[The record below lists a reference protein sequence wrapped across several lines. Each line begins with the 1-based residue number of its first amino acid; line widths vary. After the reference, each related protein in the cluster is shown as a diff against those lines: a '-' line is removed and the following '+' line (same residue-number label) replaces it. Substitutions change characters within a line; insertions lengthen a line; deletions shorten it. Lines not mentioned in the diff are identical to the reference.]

1 MSKTQKNMV
10 LFLVSA
16 MAGMMYLTPFLRF
29 SYYDQMIEAL
39 HLTDV
44 QLGTVSSF
52 YGWFSL
58 GLYIIG
64 GYVADRFSTKSLVL
78 FSGVGMFFTS
88 LWYAMFPGFLA
99 LCLIHGLFGVFSV
112 GIYWCA
118 YIKAVRE
125 LGTPQEQGRLY
136 GNSEAIRGVLQTVV
150 SFLCL
155 FLVNQF
161 TEENAGFRY
170 ALLLNAA
177 MFLILSVACLFV
189 LPKED
194 KQQSEDVARQ
204 RDEDR
209 QKGQVISLLKNPGV
223 WICTIIVMAGFCVW
237 ETGNSYLGTFSSRV
251 LHISDSLAS
260 TISIIR
266 SNVIVILAGIIGGHL
281 FDKFKTK
288 GMGMMVFFSCVI
300 LSCFGVIF
308 TTGVPMLCIV
318 FTLIM
323 MFFSNCAKAG
333 YWSIA
338 DEAGVPREGAGLAT
352 GLISIVA
359 YTPDIFIFIVVPKLL
374 AIGEGQGNIATGFD
388 YMLDWI
394 ISFAILGIAGGF
406 FLRKRANDG
415 YSINS

>member
-1 MSKTQKNMV
+1 MTKAQKNII

-58 GLYIIG
+58 VLYVVG
-64 GYVADRFSTKSLVL
+64 GYIADKFNTKLLVV
-78 FSGVGMFFTS
+78 FSGLGMFLTT

-99 LCLIHGLFGVFSV
+99 LCLIHGLFGIFSV
-112 GIYWCA
+112 GVYWCA
-118 YIKAVRE
+118 YIKAIRE

-136 GNSEAIRGVLQTVV
+136 GNSEAIRGALQTVV

-155 FLVNQF
+155 FLVNKF
-161 TEENAGFRY
+161 ATNSVGFRY
-170 ALLLNAA
+170 ALLLNAF
-177 MFLILSVACLFV
+177 MFLILAVACQFTM
-189 LPKED
+189 PKET
-194 KQQSEDVARQ
+194 KQETVVTPEHTEKKSGGSHTME
-204 RDEDR
+204 
-209 QKGQVISLLKNPGV
+209 LLKNPGV
-223 WICTIIVMAGFCVW
+223 WICAIIVISGFCVW

-288 GMGMMVFFSCVI
+288 GMGMMVFFLCVI
-300 LSCFGVIF
+300 ASCLGIIF
-308 TTGVPMLCIV
+308 TTGIPMLCVV

-323 MFFSNCAKAG
+323 MFFSNCVKAG

-338 DEAGVPREGAGLAT
+338 DEAGVPREGAGVAT
-352 GLISIVA
+352 GIISIIA
-359 YTPDIFIFIVVPKLL
+359 YTPDIFIFIIIPKFLTM
-374 AIGEGQGNIATGFD
+374 GENAGNIAIGFD
-388 YMLDWI
+388 YVLFWI
-394 ISFAILGIAGGF
+394 IGFAILGIGGGF

-415 YSINS
+415 YSIKG